1 MFPKFFACC
10 AAGEVILDY
19 LHKCYKLASLKKR
32 NGKMTREELID
43 KVNGILSEEFETDVT
58 EMKPDAPMLE
68 VLDLDSLDMVD
79 VVVLVEKNFDYVMK
93 KEDFAKIKTFSDFY
107 DFLQGKI

>member
-1 MFPKFFACC
+1 MFPKIFACG
-10 AAGEVILDY
+10 AAGKVILHI
-19 LHKCYKLASLKKR
+19 LRKCYKFEEKI
-32 NGKMTREELID
+32 GKMTREELIE

-58 EMKPDAPMLE
+58 EMRPDAPMLE

-79 VVVLVEKNFDYVMK
+79 VVVLVEKNFGYVMK

>member
-1 MFPKFFACC
+1 M
-10 AAGEVILDY
+10 
-19 LHKCYKLASLKKR
+19 KKKI
-32 NGKMTREELID
+32 GKMTREELIE

-58 EMKPDAPMLE
+58 EMRPDAPLLE

-79 VVVLVEKNFDYVMK
+79 VVVLVEKNFGYVMK